1 MTSNPQSTNAPE
13 PADTPTPETHVSN
26 GEAAIRCPYCD
37 RPFRTERSRALHL
50 GETHST
56 KWNDDERAAYEA
68 AEDDE
73 ADDLF
78 IFHLKVVAAL
88 VGLYAFL
95 VLAYMVV
102 LGAG

>member
-1 MTSNPQSTNAPE
+1 MTNIPQSENAHS
-13 PADTPTPETHVSN
+13 PATTVPETTVPD
-26 GEAAIRCPYCD
+26 GETAVRCPYCD

-50 GETHST
+50 GETHGERLT
-56 KWNDDERAAYEA
+56 DDERAAYETA
-68 AEDDE
+68 ADNE

-78 IFHLKVVAAL
+78 VFHLKIIAAL
-88 VGLYAFL
+88 VGLYAVL